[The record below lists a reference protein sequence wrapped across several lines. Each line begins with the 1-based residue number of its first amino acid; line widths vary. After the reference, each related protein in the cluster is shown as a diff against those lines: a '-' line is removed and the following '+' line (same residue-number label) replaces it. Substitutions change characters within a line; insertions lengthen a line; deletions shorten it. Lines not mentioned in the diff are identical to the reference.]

1 MAGRSGDSK
10 VPSLS
15 WRKPTWLVLERALH
29 RAGVGAWEGGE
40 PEQPGARKTF
50 LPMQGEQEGP
60 REDLSFRAK
69 IPALSEEL

>member
-1 MAGRSGDSK
+1 M
-10 VPSLS
+10 
-15 WRKPTWLVLERALH
+15 LEHALH

-50 LPMQGEQEGP
+50 LPAQGEQEGP